1 MKKNQKYLRGI
12 VRGVVAL
19 ALVACAVGCNSFE
32 RTTYQTLATS
42 KAVIDQAQADYE
54 ARTIPHTQ
62 PVYVA
67 ITTAKQAQTTAVDAF
82 LTYEQVKQAKG
93 DTDAQQQIVV
103 VALGRLPVM
112 IADIKA
118 FYPQGGK

>member
-1 MKKNQKYLRGI
+1 MKKI
-12 VRGVVAL
+12 TAAL
-19 ALVACAVGCNSFE
+19 ALSLVVIFAGCNDFE
-32 RTTYQTLATS
+32 RTTFQTLSTS

-62 PVYVA
+62 PVYAA
-67 ITTAKQAQTTAVDAF
+67 ITTAKRAQTTAVDAF

-103 VALGRLPVM
+103 IALGRLPVL

-118 FYPQGGK
+118 FYPTGGK